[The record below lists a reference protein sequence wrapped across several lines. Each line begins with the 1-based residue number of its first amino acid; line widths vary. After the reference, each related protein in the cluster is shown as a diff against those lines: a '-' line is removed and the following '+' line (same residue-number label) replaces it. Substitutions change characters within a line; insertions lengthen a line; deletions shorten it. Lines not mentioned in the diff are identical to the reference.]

1 MKNFLKRNTGL
12 AANVDRIESRY
23 GNVMV
28 RGWALDRKSDAAT
41 VLKVQDAGR
50 WKHIIKESGFRHRW
64 KIQRCS
70 EGIGRALHFWSSRLY
85 RS

>member
-1 MKNFLKRNTGL
+1 MKNFLKRSTGL

-41 VLKVQDAGR
+41 VLKVQDAGG
-50 WKHIIKESGFRHRW
+50 KE
-64 KIQRCS
+64 IPV
-70 EGIGRALHFWSSRLY
+70 Y
-85 RS
+85 V